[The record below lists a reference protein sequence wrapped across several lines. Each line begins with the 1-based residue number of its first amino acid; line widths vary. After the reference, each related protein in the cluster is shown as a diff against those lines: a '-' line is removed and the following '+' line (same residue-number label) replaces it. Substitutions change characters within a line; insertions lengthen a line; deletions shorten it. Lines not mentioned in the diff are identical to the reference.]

1 MEFISTTG
9 KTIVNAASRLLI
21 IDDDQELCD
30 LLTEYLGSAGFQIDA
45 VHQPEAGVERA
56 LNGRYAGVVLD
67 VMLPGID
74 GFEVLRRIRARSD
87 LPVLML
93 TAKGEEVDRIVGLE
107 VGADDY
113 LPKPF
118 NPRELVARIRA
129 ILRRTQ
135 KSGPPI
141 TVHREPRLVVGD
153 LQLDP
158 GARKVECADRSI
170 ELTGTEF
177 DLLEML
183 LRFAGRVVSR
193 EDLCKTILGRPLFPE
208 DRSIDVHIS
217 NLRRKLGQRAGG
229 SERIKTQRGS
239 GYIYTLADQPAEV
252 SHRDAAPSRL

>member
-1 MEFISTTG
+1 MDHNGQNEMTPE
-9 KTIVNAASRLLI
+9 NRLLI

-30 LLTEYLGSAGFQIDA
+30 LLVDYLGSAGFSIDA
-45 VHQPEAGVERA
+45 VQQPDEGIHRA
-56 LNGRYAGVVLD
+56 LSGAYAGVVLD

-93 TAKGEEVDRIVGLE
+93 TARGEELDRIVGLE

-118 NPRELVARIRA
+118 NPRELMARLRA

-135 KSGPPI
+135 KAAPGIGAS
-141 TVHREPRLVVGD
+141 REPSLLVGD

-158 GARKVECADRSI
+158 GARKVHCSGRTID
-170 ELTGTEF
+170 LTGTEF

-183 LRFAGRVVSR
+183 LRAAGHVVSR
-193 EDLCKTILGRPLFPE
+193 ESLCKSVLGRPLFPE

-217 NLRRKLGQRAGG
+217 NLRRKLGQRNGG
-229 SERIKTQRGS
+229 TERIKTQRGS
-239 GYIYTLADQPAEV
+239 GYIYTLADQAAEFMQP
-252 SHRDAAPSRL
+252 SEAAPSRS